1 MKKQSREVT
10 IGIGLV
16 VMSLAT
22 GVLFATNV
30 YQTKTLKN
38 INEVQQKEQSYSIKT
53 VAKEYVPDK
62 LVLLNIQPKE
72 ENTQVEEVASIVVIA
87 DEVIETQ
94 KEMEKKEEEVKEQ
107 EIVIEDPIVYDGLT
121 MKELTEKLDRNM
133 KSDING
139 MGSVYASYA
148 IEIGIDPYLAL
159 AITLHETGCNG
170 TSGCSKLLRECN
182 NVGGQK
188 GSPSCNGGSYKK
200 YDTLE
205 AGIKGYMDNIKKNYY
220 DYGLTTPE
228 TMNKKYAADPNWAVK
243 VNKYID
249 NIKAN

>member
-10 IGIGLV
+10 VGIGLV

-30 YQTKTLKN
+30 YQTKTFKTVN
-38 INEVQQKEQSYSIKT
+38 TINQKEKSYKVKT
-53 VAKEYVPDK
+53 VAKEYTPETLAFVSTKPKVEETTQEEENSTPLEIPDK
-62 LVLLNIQPKE
+62 KDIVEEKKDDTKE
-72 ENTQVEEVASIVVIA
+72 EV
-87 DEVIETQ
+87 
-94 KEMEKKEEEVKEQ
+94 
-107 EIVIEDPIVYDGLT
+107 VIEDPIVYDGLT
-121 MKELTEKLDRNM
+121 MNQLTEKLNRSMSSNI
-133 KSDING
+133 SG
-139 MGSVYASYA
+139 MGNIYASYA
-148 IEIGIDPYLAL
+148 LEIGIDPYLAL

-170 TSGCSKLLRECN
+170 TNGCSKLVRECN

-205 AGIKGYMDNIKKNYY
+205 EGIKGYMDNIKKNYY

-228 TMNKKYAADPNWAVK
+228 TMNKKYAASTTWAEK
-243 VNKYID
+243 VNKYIEQ
-249 NIKAN
+249 IKAN